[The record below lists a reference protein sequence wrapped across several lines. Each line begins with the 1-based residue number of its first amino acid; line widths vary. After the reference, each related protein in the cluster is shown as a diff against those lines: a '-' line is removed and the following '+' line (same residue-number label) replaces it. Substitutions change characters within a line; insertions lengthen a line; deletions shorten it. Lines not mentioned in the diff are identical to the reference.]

1 MAEALGHIGGRW
13 KEGWRI
19 ASYRGGSCADWRRSG
34 GGTVKDWK
42 LSDWIW
48 GTSEEEE
55 RRVSR
60 IASCL
65 GGFCTDWR
73 RRRRRRRGGGSGDG
87 MYACRWRQGIL
98 RVWRS
103 GKGMD
108 D

>member
-1 MAEALGHIGGRW
+1 MNLVRIGRGR
-13 KEGWRI
+13 GW
-19 ASYRGGSCADWRRSG
+19 

-73 RRRRRRRGGGSGDG
+73 RRRRRRRGGREW
-87 MYACRWRQGIL
+87 RWHVRVPVASRNIEGVAEWQGH
-98 RVWRS
+98 
-103 GKGMD
+103 G
-108 D
+108 

>member
-1 MAEALGHIGGRW
+1 MQAIGVDLARIGG
-13 KEGWRI
+13 G
-19 ASYRGGSCADWRRSG
+19 AG

-73 RRRRRRRGGGSGDG
+73 RRRRRRRRGGGSGDG